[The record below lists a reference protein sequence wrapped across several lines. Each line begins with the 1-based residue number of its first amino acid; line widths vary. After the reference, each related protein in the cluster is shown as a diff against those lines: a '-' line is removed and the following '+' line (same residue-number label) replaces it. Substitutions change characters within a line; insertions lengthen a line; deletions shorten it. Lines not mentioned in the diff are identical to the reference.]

1 MSHRIL
7 LRGCG
12 LAAILAGVLFVVWGY
27 VHRDGAPAYLTHIA
41 NTLGFVV
48 PLLFLLGLAGL
59 CARCKGRVGR
69 PGIIG
74 LGLGCI
80 GSAGG
85 IVRSVVDMSA
95 WYAYVAGKGWLYLVL
110 DWLFLLLAGLTLAG
124 LAAIRTG
131 SSRRWGVLLLAMGT
145 LGGIY
150 FLTDSG
156 SALEMRAVHIVCG
169 VSFGLGWVA
178 LGYALWSEG
187 NLMARWT

>member
-1 MSHRIL
+1 
-7 LRGCG
+7 
-12 LAAILAGVLFVVWGY
+12 
-27 VHRDGAPAYLTHIA
+27 
-41 NTLGFVV
+41 
-48 PLLFLLGLAGL
+48 
-59 CARCKGRVGR
+59 
-69 PGIIG
+69 
-74 LGLGCI
+74 
-80 GSAGG
+80 
-85 IVRSVVDMSA
+85 MSA